1 MKKASSASEST
12 SRSEE
17 FRASPT
23 FEPVE
28 DDMTTMADTHWHS
41 PTNGAAKKHDNLS
54 VPEQD
59 PYFYISRDTADT
71 VDCIHRLSH
80 RKPINVL
87 ISGKQGCG
95 KSSIVRQYA
104 ALYRQPLATFQIG
117 ILSEP
122 GQLFGEYALEGGQ
135 TKYREFLFPQA
146 VQTPNCVIHLEEIN
160 RPEHPK
166 ALNMLLSLLSD
177 DRKVWLEELGNIQ
190 VADGVVFFATLNE
203 GDEFVGT
210 EQLDLALRD
219 RFYYLLMD
227 YLPNEVEKEV
237 LIRKTGISEEQA
249 DEIIR
254 ALNYLRGHGQMG
266 LDVST
271 RTALMI
277 AEMLAVGASLRRAL
291 TLSLQVSPEALE
303 SVLIGLHV
311 KQGHTEGVRNEYVR
325 FDKSFVVQGSG
336 RVR

>member
-1 MKKASSASEST
+1 MST
-12 SRSEE
+12 TLE
-17 FRASPT
+17 
-23 FEPVE
+23 
-28 DDMTTMADTHWHS
+28 THRHS
-41 PTNGAAKKHDNLS
+41 PVNGVAKKHDNLS
-54 VPEQD
+54 IPEQD
-59 PYFYISRDTADT
+59 PCFYISRDSADT
-71 VDCIHRLSH
+71 VDCIHRLSR

-95 KSSIVRQYA
+95 KSSFVRQYA

-135 TKYREFLFPQA
+135 TRYKQFLFPQA
-146 VQTPNCVIHLEEIN
+146 IQTPNCVIHLEEIN

-177 DRKVWLEELGNIQ
+177 DRKVWLEELGNVK

-237 LIRKTGISEEQA
+237 LIRKTGIAVEQA
-249 DEIIR
+249 DEVIG
-254 ALNYLRGHGQMG
+254 ALNYLRGHGEMG

-277 AEMLAVGASLRRAL
+277 AEMMAVGASLRRAL
-291 TLSLQVSPEALE
+291 SISLQVSPEALE
-303 SVLIGLHV
+303 SVLIGLHCDR
-311 KQGHTEGVRNEYVR
+311 GHTESVSNEYVR
-325 FDKSFVVQGSG
+325 FDESFVEQVG
-336 RVR
+336 RVER